1 MEFKKKGKKKIIL
14 NFRTYLFGKNK
25 IEIGIR
31 MSLEIE
37 REIIVIINFLFVSIF
52 NINGMNF
59 DIYKNYPIN
68 YIFIY
73 NVLKLS

>member
-1 MEFKKKGKKKIIL
+1 M
-14 NFRTYLFGKNK
+14 FGKNK

-52 NINGMNF
+52 NINVMNF

>member
-1 MEFKKKGKKKIIL
+1 MEFQKKGKKKIIL
-14 NFRTYLFGKNK
+14 NFRAYLFGKNK

>member
-1 MEFKKKGKKKIIL
+1 M
-14 NFRTYLFGKNK
+14 FGKNK